1 MGGQRLL
8 GCFGG
13 DLGWSEQRRKLLRV
27 VKTAWFSSSTP
38 AACFFGVVDQWETG
52 MGGSGFYCYGFSRQW
67 VFIAMDFL
75 ALFSVM

>member
-13 DLGWSEQRRKLLRV
+13 DLGWSEQCRKLLRV

-38 AACFFGVVDQWETG
+38 AACFFGAVDQWETG
-52 MGGSGFYCYGFSRQW
+52 MGGSGFYC
-67 VFIAMDFL
+67 
-75 ALFSVM
+75 